1 MGTKTI
7 IGLVALLLIAGV
19 FVMGL
24 ASVAMN
30 KNNVYGKWLEV
41 RNQYKRQADLIPNL
55 VTTTYSY
62 LNYEH
67 QTLLDV
73 VEARAKAL
81 NTALATGN
89 IESIDTAGQQVNPY
103 IGQILV
109 VFESYPE
116 LKASNVVLELMAE
129 LAGTQ
134 NRISVARMRYNNAVV
149 GYNNLL
155 VVVFWARLL
164 GYNNMQGLE
173 FTETPEAPP
182 TVPEWTPP

>member
-1 MGTKTI
+1 LGTKTI
-7 IGLVALLLIAGV
+7 IVLVALLLIAGV
-19 FVMGL
+19 FVIGTATL
-24 ASVAMN
+24 AMN
-30 KNNVYGKWLEV
+30 KNSVYGKWLEV

-55 VTTTYSY
+55 VTATYSY

-81 NTALATGN
+81 NNALTSGN

-134 NRISVARMRYNNAVV
+134 NRISVARMRYNDAIV

-155 VVVFWARLL
+155 VIVFWGRLF
-164 GYNNMQGLE
+164 GYDDMQGLE
-173 FTETPEAPP
+173 FTETPENPP
-182 TVPEWTPP
+182 EIPEWTSP